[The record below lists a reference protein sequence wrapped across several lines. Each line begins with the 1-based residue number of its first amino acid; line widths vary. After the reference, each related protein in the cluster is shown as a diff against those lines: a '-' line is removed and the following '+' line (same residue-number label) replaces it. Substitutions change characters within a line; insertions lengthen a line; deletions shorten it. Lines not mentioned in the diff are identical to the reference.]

1 MMSPNMQAGKPLHSS
16 VSQTRMTH
24 MLHWKTMETENEP
37 KTKVTKKELRQSFK
51 VLLLYLKKYKK
62 ETVALSLLGIVS
74 AFGNGLVPYIA
85 GRFFDSIIAPE
96 DVTIIG
102 YTLPFYVALLSV
114 WAFIQIITYLVDWQI
129 NIKSENFS
137 NAVWVDYWG
146 KGTAHLLTLPM
157 AFHKTKKIGEIGEK
171 INRAAFSLETIV
183 GRIIIDLAPQFLS
196 ILIAL
201 VIGFYIQPILA
212 VALIAG
218 IVIYAVILFRSVT
231 PIAEIQREYQ
241 THLWRAFGDSFDLI
255 GNAHAIKQATAEE
268 YEANRMSSL
277 LKGPVLNL
285 WGKMNKI
292 WSNLTLAQRIII
304 LGTQLI
310 IFVASVIFIARG
322 DMTVGDLLAFNAY
335 ATMMFGPFVVVGRNW
350 QTIQNGVIQLEE
362 AEAVLGEK
370 PENYHPDGSSK
381 DFVLKGNLT
390 LKNVSFQYDEK
401 KPVLQNI
408 NLEVKAGQVVA
419 LVGESG
425 VGKSTLVEL
434 ISGYHFANEGTVLI
448 DGTPIE
454 KIDLVALRSQIG
466 IVPQEVVLFNDTILH
481 NIRYGSFN
489 ATEEEAQEAAR
500 SAHAYDFIEKFP
512 EKWQQTVGE
521 RGVKLSVGQKQR
533 IAIARA
539 ILRNPK
545 ILVLDEPTSA
555 LDAGSEKIIT
565 ESFEKLMK
573 GKTTFVIAHRLST
586 VRKADMILVFKEGKI
601 VEKGKHAELLTIP
614 NGEYRR
620 LYELQIGLHE

>member
-1 MMSPNMQAGKPLHSS
+1 MTDET
-16 VSQTRMTH
+16 QT
-24 MLHWKTMETENEP
+24 EEV
-37 KTKVTKKELRQSFK
+37 KVEEAPTPEAPPEVQRVTRKGLRQSFG
-51 VLLLYLKKYKK
+51 VLLIYLKKYKK
-62 ETVALSLLGIVS
+62 ETIALSLFGIIS
-74 AFGNGLVPYIA
+74 AVGNGIVPYIA
-85 GRFFDSIIAPE
+85 GRFFDSIISPE
-96 DVTIIG
+96 SGELFGFVMPAYAAFLI
-102 YTLPFYVALLSV
+102 V
-114 WAFIQIITYLVDWQI
+114 WGVIQVITYLVDWQI
-129 NIKSENFS
+129 NIRSENFS

-157 AFHKTKKIGEIGEK
+157 SFHKTKKIGEIGEK

-183 GRIIIDLAPQFLS
+183 GRIVIDLAPQFLS

-201 VIGFYIQPILA
+201 IIGFYINVYLA
-212 VALIAG
+212 LALVAG
-218 IVIYAVILFRSVT
+218 IIIYSIILVRSVT

-268 YEANRMSSL
+268 YEGNRMSSL
-277 LKGPVLNL
+277 LKGPVLHL
-285 WGKMNKI
+285 WGMMNKI
-292 WSNLTLAQRIII
+292 WSNLTLVQRIII

-310 IFVASVIFIARG
+310 IFIASVVFIARG

-335 ATMMFGPFVVVGRNW
+335 ATMMFGPFVVLGRNW

-370 PENYHPDGSSK
+370 PEIYHPAGSDKNLSI
-381 DFVLKGNLT
+381 KGNLT
-390 LKNVSFQYDEK
+390 FKDVSFQYDEK

-408 NLEVKAGQVVA
+408 DFKVKAGEVIA

-434 ISGYHFANEGTVLI
+434 ISGYNFANKGSVLI
-448 DGTPIE
+448 DDKPIE
-454 KIDLVALRSQIG
+454 TLDLISLRQQIG

-481 NIRYGSFN
+481 NIRYGSFG
-489 ATEEEAQEAAR
+489 ATDEQAKEAAK

-512 EKWQQTVGE
+512 EKWKQTVGE

-565 ESFEKLMK
+565 ESLEKLMK
-573 GKTTFVIAHRLST
+573 GKTTFIIAHRLST
-586 VRKADMILVFKEGKI
+586 VRKADAILVFKEGKI
-601 VEKGKHAELLTIP
+601 VEKGKHDELLKIQG
-614 NGEYRR
+614 GEYRR